1 MSCISIV
8 KEPWDI
14 KTQDQPFL
22 HLNFFF
28 FFFFLIITIKNWK
41 LQTGCPFLRHS
52 FVGHLLL
59 FLRLNILKYNFI
71 FTCYKVTSLKRNVS
85 ELVKVVNIFFSL
97 IKITFWGSPHLEN
110 HLFTSYLVYL
120 YIICIHICVVCTMYV
135 YASLNKYIIH
145 YKADL
150 VQTRAS
156 SIISTLPTLQL

>member
-22 HLNFFF
+22 HLNF

-97 IKITFWGSPHLEN
+97 IKN
-110 HLFTSYLVYL
+110 HFLGKPTSWKSFVYL
-120 YIICIHICVVCTMYV
+120 KLGVF
-135 YASLNKYIIH
+135 IH
-145 YKADL
+145 YMYTYMRCMYNVCICL
-150 VQTRAS
+150 LEY
-156 SIISTLPTLQL
+156 IHNPL